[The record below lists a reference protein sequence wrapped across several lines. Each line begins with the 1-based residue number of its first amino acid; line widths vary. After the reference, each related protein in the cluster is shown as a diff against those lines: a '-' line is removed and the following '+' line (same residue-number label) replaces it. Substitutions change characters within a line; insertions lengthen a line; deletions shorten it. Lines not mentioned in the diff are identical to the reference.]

1 MGGLERDYC
10 IRIHHVRPRF
20 KSDIENVL
28 IYMATEISKLEPQPD
43 SNFAESLNAA
53 IRNYPGNSRSTLKTI
68 NNWRTEISALFG
80 FIVSEDGI
88 SRPGHRAIE
97 LAENQDLIAFF
108 KTFLFYFQYPGA
120 HIKPHEVK
128 FLIESGVHFKP
139 AQYILRV
146 LSSAEESTGTRIGI
160 TKAEACHCILNDLR
174 CVRDNCNPLDTW
186 QRIFENREEEIG
198 YDTRG
203 DVIRYAGD
211 IIDYMEIAN
220 LLVTHDGYHYYL
232 NNLETTA
239 IQAFLNSSEWFSGYD
254 EMIESR
260 NGDIFRINELKS
272 DWFSYVNREIGETDF
287 STDVLT
293 LIASDSVEYDALLL
307 LSHQLLEDSL
317 EKPSELSTKEIG
329 DFGENLVYGHECARV
344 KNGGR
349 DDLIHLIKRI
359 PNTLAVGYDIQSVEL
374 DEIKRYIEVKTTIS
388 AKPITFNRITLTT
401 NEWNAAKTMKDR
413 YFIYRLL
420 LTKTDKKLFIMQ
432 NPIQLYKD
440 DKIEMTPREGAEIT
454 FNPGVVG
461 NFEELLFW
469 QN

>member
-1 MGGLERDYC
+1 M
-10 IRIHHVRPRF
+10 
-20 KSDIENVL
+20 
-28 IYMATEISKLEPQPD
+28 
-43 SNFAESLNAA
+43 
-53 IRNYPGNSRSTLKTI
+53 
-68 NNWRTEISALFG
+68 RTEISALFG

-260 NGDIFRINELKS
+260 NGIFLELMTQIGLV
-272 DWFSYVNREIGETDF
+272 FIRQQRNGETDF

-401 NEWNAAKTMKDR
+401 NE
-413 YFIYRLL
+413 
-420 LTKTDKKLFIMQ
+420 
-432 NPIQLYKD
+432 
-440 DKIEMTPREGAEIT
+440 
-454 FNPGVVG
+454 
-461 NFEELLFW
+461 
-469 QN
+469 